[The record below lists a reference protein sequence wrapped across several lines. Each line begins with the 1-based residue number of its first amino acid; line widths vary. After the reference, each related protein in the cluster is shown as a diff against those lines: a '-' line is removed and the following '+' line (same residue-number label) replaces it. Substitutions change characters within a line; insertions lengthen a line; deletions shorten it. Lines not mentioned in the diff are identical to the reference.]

1 MPKLVIR
8 AGGLWP
14 ALPALFVLAAVAT
27 AVAKQ
32 APGATDFGAFWH
44 SGRAVLDGRSP
55 YPPAASLPHAAERLS
70 FVPFVYPAPAAVALV
85 PLAVLPF
92 GVANLLWLALG
103 VAAVALALRLLGV
116 TDWRC
121 AALVYASFPADSA
134 LAEGT
139 FSPLLLLAVAAAWR
153 WRDHAL
159 RCGAAVAAAVVCK
172 LFLWPLVAWVVLT
185 RRLRAAA
192 GAAVLAAFSIVVSW
206 AAGGFDGLRGYPAL
220 LGRLTSLVGPN
231 SFSLYALGRS
241 AGVGAHAAEL
251 VPVAVAFV
259 VVAAFARRG
268 DRAGICGALAATLI
282 ATPILW
288 PHYLMLL
295 VVPLALAAPSFGAL
309 WFAPSLL
316 WLDSHPWSYGRSGR
330 IAFELAV
337 ALVLCAA
344 PYARSVA
351 STSSAWVSGF
361 TFRITRFTSPFSSMT
376 NVDRSTPI

>member
-32 APGATDFGAFWH
+32 HPATTDFGAFWH

-55 YPPAASLPHAAERLS
+55 YPPAASLPAVAHRLA
-70 FVPFVYPAPAAVALV
+70 FLPFVYPAPAALALA
-85 PLAVLPF
+85 PFALLPF

-103 VAAVALALRLLGV
+103 IAAVALALRLLGV

-153 WRDHAL
+153 WRDHAH

-172 LFLWPLVAWVVLT
+172 LFLWPLVVWLVLT

-192 GAAVLAAFSIVVSW
+192 AAAALATVSVAAAWVVL
-206 AAGGFDGLRGYPAL
+206 GFEGLRGYPAL
-220 LGRLTSLVGPN
+220 LGKLTSLVGPN
-231 SFSLYALGRS
+231 SFSLFALGRS
-241 AGVGAHAAEL
+241 AGVGSRAAEV
-251 VPVAVAFV
+251 VPFVLAVAVA
-259 VVAAFARRG
+259 AAFARRG
-268 DRAGICGALAATLI
+268 DRAGICGALAATLV

-316 WLDSHPWSYGRSGR
+316 WLDAHPWSYGRSGR
-330 IAFELAV
+330 IAFELAL
-337 ALVLCAA
+337 ALSLCAA

-361 TFRITRFTSPFSSMT
+361 TLRMTRFTSPFSSMT
-376 NVDRSTPI
+376 NVDRSTPM